1 MQFGGIMTVRVTIL
15 VLASTVVLSGFCLS
29 QQSTVENVPIRHTSP
44 ASAQNMF
51 VAYCA
56 ACHGKD
62 GKGNGPAASSL
73 KVAPPDLTTLAKR
86 NNGVFPRDRVYGT
99 ISGQVAIAAH
109 GSKEMPV
116 WGKLFHSIDSND
128 SFTLMRLKNLTD
140 YVESLQVK
148 K

>member
-1 MQFGGIMTVRVTIL
+1 MVLRATIL
-15 VLASTVVLSGFCLS
+15 AVALGIVSSGFCLS
-29 QQSTVENVPIRHTSP
+29 QQTTVEKVPIRHTSP
-44 ASAQNMF
+44 GSAQNMF

-62 GKGNGPAASSL
+62 GKGDGPAAAAL

-86 NNGVFPRDRVYGT
+86 NGGVFPKDRVYGT

-128 SFTLMRLKNLTD
+128 SFTLMRLKNLSD

>member
-1 MQFGGIMTVRVTIL
+1 MTLRGTIL
-15 VLASTVVLSGFCLS
+15 AVASSLVLSGFCLS
-29 QQSTVENVPIRHTSP
+29 QQTTVEKMPIRHTSP
-44 ASAQNMF
+44 GSAQEMY

-62 GKGNGPAASSL
+62 GKGDGPAASAL
-73 KVAPPDLTTLAKR
+73 KVAPTDLTTLAKH
-86 NNGVFPRDRVYGT
+86 NNGVFPSDRVYKT

-116 WGKLFHSIDSND
+116 WGSLFHSIDSAD

-140 YVESLQVK
+140 YIESLQVK

>member
-1 MQFGGIMTVRVTIL
+1 MALRGTIL
-15 VLASTVVLSGFCLS
+15 VVASSLVLSGFCVS
-29 QQSTVENVPIRHTSP
+29 QQTTVEKVPIRHTSP
-44 ASAQNMF
+44 SSAQEMY

-62 GKGNGPAASSL
+62 GKGDGPAASAL

-86 NNGVFPRDRVYGT
+86 NNGVFPGDRVYRT
-99 ISGQVAIAAH
+99 IGGQIEIAAH

-116 WGKLFHSIDSND
+116 WGGLFRSIDSAD
-128 SFTLMRLKNLTD
+128 SFTLLRLKNLTG
-140 YVESLQVK
+140 YIESLQVK

>member
-1 MQFGGIMTVRVTIL
+1 MALRATIL
-15 VLASTVVLSGFCLS
+15 VVASGIVLSGFCLS
-29 QQSTVENVPIRHTSP
+29 QQTTVEKVPIRHTSP
-44 ASAQNMF
+44 ASAQDMY
-51 VAYCA
+51 VTYCA

-62 GKGNGPAASSL
+62 GKGDGPAASAL

-99 ISGQVAIAAH
+99 LNGQVTISAH

-116 WGKLFHSIDSND
+116 WGGLFHSMDSD
-128 SFTLMRLKNLTD
+128 TSWTLMRFKNLTD
-140 YVESLQVK
+140 YIESLQVK